1 MSYWV
6 VLFLR
11 SNFDHS
17 WKLKRKKDS
26 KLRAEIQNLS
36 GKQNLSKA
44 WGRRF
49 QILWPFQKTSTL
61 LNSIFW
67 QLQVIAEDSK
77 NYRLSKETKM
87 LIKNDN
93 ECNQHLHIIIGVT
106 LSILVL
112 LALLLLFAILFYLR
126 KSPMEKIQRARSRI
140 YSRLYSR

>member
-1 MSYWV
+1 MSSAWRNFKNIFSRPLFTIIFWPEMIKFHPYSILTGKTMV
-6 VLFLR
+6 GFLIYCVL
-11 SNFDHS
+11 
-17 WKLKRKKDS
+17 
-26 KLRAEIQNLS
+26 IQYV
-36 GKQNLSKA
+36 
-44 WGRRF
+44 
-49 QILWPFQKTSTL
+49 
-61 LNSIFW
+61 W
-67 QLQVIAEDSK
+67 QLQVIAEDS
-77 NYRLSKETKM
+77 NSYRLSKETKM

>member
-1 MSYWV
+1 MAGTWRNFKNIFSRPLFTIIFRPGMLKVHTYAILTGV
-6 VLFLR
+6 TMVGFLIYCVL
-11 SNFDHS
+11 
-17 WKLKRKKDS
+17 
-26 KLRAEIQNLS
+26 IQ
-36 GKQNLSKA
+36 
-44 WGRRF
+44 F
-49 QILWPFQKTSTL
+49 V
-61 LNSIFW
+61 W
-67 QLQVIAEDSK
+67 QLQVIAEDS
-77 NYRLSKETKM
+77 NSYRLSKETKM